1 MLLALEYETLSV
13 CIAKINPNAYGICTS
28 GVCMIACALGFTQK
42 DAVRV
47 AAGYP
52 KVPNHRSGVEVGGFL
67 VVGIRVSK
75 KAW

>member
-1 MLLALEYETLSV
+1 
-13 CIAKINPNAYGICTS
+13 
-28 GVCMIACALGFTQK
+28 MIACALGFTQK